1 MKGEYITSHSCHRLE
16 VFEAECWSSKVLNG
30 RGQAASRGGQED
42 SEGLC
47 KVPSVKKKEDTGA
60 VEAIRE
66 KKKRKEK
73 TEEKRE

>member
-16 VFEAECWSSKVLNG
+16 VFEAECWSSKVSNG

-47 KVPSVKKKEDTGA
+47 KVPSVKKKKIQEQ
-60 VEAIRE
+60 
-66 KKKRKEK
+66 
-73 TEEKRE
+73 

>member
-16 VFEAECWSSKVLNG
+16 VFEAECWSSKVSNG
-30 RGQAASRGGQED
+30 RGSRGGQED